1 MIFPIKIRGGIGRG
15 DYFNENWLSTELDGD
30 AYYKARE
37 AIISIPEKNINTIFY
52 NSGDSSDKF
61 INMFSLANWEI
72 KRRQSNSA
80 KAIELILEIL
90 NPITISGYNLS
101 FYEDNLFY
109 IELFKLK
116 QDLLDNKDK
125 TNYFLTNFQMDFFE
139 KQ

>member
-1 MIFPIKIRGGIGRG
+1 
-15 DYFNENWLSTELDGD
+15 
-30 AYYKARE
+30 
-37 AIISIPEKNINTIFY
+37 
-52 NSGDSSDKF
+52 
-61 INMFSLANWEI
+61 MFLLANWEI

>member
-1 MIFPIKIRGGIGRG
+1 
-15 DYFNENWLSTELDGD
+15 LDGD

-125 TNYFLTNFQMDFFE
+125 TNYFLTYFQMDFFE

>member
-1 MIFPIKIRGGIGRG
+1 
-15 DYFNENWLSTELDGD
+15 
-30 AYYKARE
+30 
-37 AIISIPEKNINTIFY
+37 
-52 NSGDSSDKF
+52 
-61 INMFSLANWEI
+61 MFSLANWEI

-125 TNYFLTNFQMDFFE
+125 TNYFITNFQMDFFE

>member
-1 MIFPIKIRGGIGRG
+1 
-15 DYFNENWLSTELDGD
+15 
-30 AYYKARE
+30 
-37 AIISIPEKNINTIFY
+37 
-52 NSGDSSDKF
+52 
-61 INMFSLANWEI
+61 MFSLANWEI

-125 TNYFLTNFQMDFFE
+125 TNYFLTYFQMDFFE

>member
-1 MIFPIKIRGGIGRG
+1 
-15 DYFNENWLSTELDGD
+15 
-30 AYYKARE
+30 
-37 AIISIPEKNINTIFY
+37 
-52 NSGDSSDKF
+52 
-61 INMFSLANWEI
+61 MFSLANWEI

>member
-1 MIFPIKIRGGIGRG
+1 
-15 DYFNENWLSTELDGD
+15 
-30 AYYKARE
+30 
-37 AIISIPEKNINTIFY
+37 
-52 NSGDSSDKF
+52 
-61 INMFSLANWEI
+61 MFSLANWEI

-80 KAIELILEIL
+80 KAIVLILEIL